1 MERTLHSWKSP
12 SLGKKMDLLAFGNS
26 GTPVIIFPSEE
37 GSLTE
42 WEDTGMMESLSEQ
55 INEGYNQFFCVD
67 SIADESLLN
76 RNAEPNLRIR
86 RQNSYER
93 YIIDEVIPFVRE
105 QNSNPYIIFS
115 GAFLGAYYALLF
127 ALKHPGKISKV
138 IGISGTYDIKPYLD
152 DFYDDSV
159 YYNNPL
165 DFLPNLNDRN
175 TLKIISEIDFRLL
188 SYLND
193 PLRDVSEKMSD
204 TLWLKNIDHNF
215 YIWDEKVSDP
225 WNLVDSMFK
234 EHLY

>member
-12 SLGKKMDLLAFGNS
+12 SLGKKMDLLKFGNS

-37 GSLTE
+37 GSFSE
-42 WEDTGMMESLSEQ
+42 WEDTGMIDSLNEQ
-55 INEGYNQFFCVD
+55 INEGYNQLFCVD

-76 RNAEPNLRIR
+76 KNAEPNLRIR
-86 RQNSYER
+86 RQNLYEQ
-93 YIIDEVIPFVRE
+93 YIIDEVVPFIKE
-105 QNSNPYIIFS
+105 QNSNPYLILS

-127 ALKHPGKISKV
+127 ALKHPQKINKV
-138 IGISGTYDIKPYLD
+138 IGISGTYNIKPYLD

-159 YYNNPL
+159 YYNNPV
-165 DFLPNLNDRN
+165 DFLPNLNDRD

-188 SYLND
+188 SYVND
-193 PLRDVSEKMSD
+193 PQRDISEKMSD

>member
-67 SIADESLLN
+67 SIANESLLN
-76 RNAEPNLRIR
+76 REAEPRLRIR

-193 PLRDVSEKMSD
+193 PQRDVSEKMSD

>member
-67 SIADESLLN
+67 SIANESLLN
-76 RNAEPNLRIR
+76 REAEPRLRIR